1 MRGSAIWAGLIVAG
15 LAGPAAAQEFTF
27 DVPGA
32 SADLDTAVKGAS
44 LVRQAVR
51 GDTTPGAA
59 DLFASAREDY
69 ARILGTLYDQGYFSG
84 TISIRL
90 NGREAATIQPID
102 APETIRSI
110 DIQVIPGPRS
120 VFSHAGIGPVAPKT
134 TLPVEYRQG
143 ETARTGVILNAA
155 TTGVS
160 GWRDEG
166 HAKAKVGDQ
175 RITVDHRRNTVS
187 SDIYLAPGPVTYFGE
202 LHAKGNQRLRT
213 ERLMEIAG
221 YPTGE
226 KFTPKRMEE
235 VRNRLRR
242 TGIFSSV
249 TLTEAETLRNGNL
262 LDAQLQVAED
272 KRRRLGFGVEYGTS
286 DGVSLSGYWLHRNL
300 LGGGERLRF
309 DAEITGIGGTTGGTD
324 YALGVR
330 LDRPATFTPDTSGFV
345 VAKAARDHEED
356 YVQRS
361 FTLGAGLSHIFNE
374 RLTGEIALQYQWAK
388 VTYDR
393 GDEIYR
399 YVSLPGTLTWDNR
412 DIPSDA
418 TRGYYGKL
426 GLTPF
431 YGLDDNTGSGL
442 QLTAD
447 ARAYKGFGENN
458 SYVLAGRLQVGGV
471 FGPGLSKTPRDY
483 LFYSGGGGTVRGQPY
498 QSLGVYELYDGTL
511 KTGGTR
517 FIGVSGEFR
526 ASVTQSIGVVAFY
539 DAGYVSAQDY
549 LNDSGEWQSGA
560 GLGLRYKTPIGPIRL
575 DIAGPVSGGTG
586 DGAQLYLGIGQAF

>member
-1 MRGSAIWAGLIVAG
+1 MHRSAIWAGLIVAG
-15 LAGPAAAQEFTF
+15 LSVPAAAQDFTF

-32 SADLDTAVKGAS
+32 PADVDEALKGAS

-51 GDTTPGAA
+51 GDTKPGAA

-84 TISIRL
+84 TISIKL
-90 NGREAATIQPID
+90 NGNEAANIQPID
-102 APETIRSI
+102 APEAIRSI
-110 DIQVIPGPRS
+110 DIQVVPGPRS
-120 VFSHAGIGPVAPKT
+120 VFSHAGAAPVAPKT
-134 TLPVEYRQG
+134 ALPQDYRAG
-143 ETARTGVILNAA
+143 ATARTGVILDTAQAA
-155 TTGVS
+155 VS
-160 GWRDEG
+160 GWRDQG

-175 RITVDHRRNTVS
+175 RITVNHRQNTVS

-202 LHAKGNQRLRT
+202 LRAKGNQRLRT
-213 ERLMEIAG
+213 DRLLEIAG

-249 TLTEAETLRNGNL
+249 TLTEAEHLRNGNL

-272 KRRRLGFGVEYGTS
+272 KRRRLGFGIEYGTS
-286 DGVSLSGYWLHRNL
+286 DGLSLSGYWLHRNL

-324 YALGVR
+324 YAIGVR
-330 LDRPATFTPDTSGFV
+330 LDRPATLTPDTSGFV
-345 VAKAARDHEED
+345 IAKAARDHEED
-356 YVQRS
+356 YAQKG
-361 FTLGAGLSHIFNE
+361 FTIGAGLSHIFSE
-374 RLTGEIALQYQWAK
+374 RLSGEIALQYQWAK

-393 GDEIYR
+393 GDEIFR

-412 DIPSDA
+412 DVASDA

-431 YGLDDNTGSGL
+431 VGLGGTGSGL

-447 ARAYKGFGENN
+447 ARTYKGFGENN
-458 SYVLAGRLQVGGV
+458 RYVLAGRVQVGGV
-471 FGPGLSKTPRDY
+471 FGPGIATTPRDF

-498 QSLGVYELYDGTL
+498 QSLGVYKLYDGTL

-539 DAGYVSAQDY
+539 DAGYISDQDY
-549 LNDSGEWQSGA
+549 LNNSGEWQSGA
-560 GLGLRYKTPIGPIRL
+560 GIGLRYKTPIGPIRL
-575 DIAGPVSGGTG
+575 DIAGPVSGSTG

>member
-1 MRGSAIWAGLIVAG
+1 MHRSAIWAGLIVAG
-15 LAGPAAAQEFTF
+15 LSVPAAAQEFTF

-32 SADLDTAVKGAS
+32 PADVDEALKGAS

-51 GDTTPGAA
+51 GDTKPGAA

-84 TISIRL
+84 TISIKL
-90 NGREAATIQPID
+90 NGREAANIQPID
-102 APETIRSI
+102 APEAIRSV
-110 DIQVIPGPRS
+110 DIQVVPGPRS
-120 VFSHAGIGPVAPKT
+120 VFSHAGAAPIAPKT
-134 TLPVEYRQG
+134 TLPQDYRAG
-143 ETARTGVILNAA
+143 ATARTGVILDTAQAA
-155 TTGVS
+155 VS
-160 GWRDEG
+160 GWRDQG
-166 HAKAKVGDQ
+166 HAKARVGDQ

-187 SDIYLAPGPVTYFGE
+187 SDIYLTPGPVTYFGA
-202 LHAKGNQRLRT
+202 LKAKGNQRLRT
-213 ERLMEIAG
+213 ERLLEIAG

-249 TLTEAETLRNGNL
+249 TLTEADHLRNGNL

-272 KRRRLGFGVEYGTS
+272 KRRRLGFGIEYGTS
-286 DGVSLSGYWLHRNL
+286 DGLSLTGYWLHRNL

-324 YALGVR
+324 YAIGAR
-330 LDRPATFTPDTSGFV
+330 LDRPATFTPDTSGFL

-356 YVQRS
+356 YVQKG
-361 FTLGAGLSHIFNE
+361 FTIGAGLSHIFNE
-374 RLTGEIALQYQWAK
+374 RLSGEVALQYQWAK

-393 GDEIYR
+393 GDEIFR

-412 DIPSDA
+412 DVASDA

-431 YGLDDNTGSGL
+431 VGLGDTGSGL

-447 ARAYKGFGENN
+447 ARTYKGFGENN
-458 SYVLAGRLQVGGV
+458 RYVLAGRVQVGGV
-471 FGPGLSKTPRDY
+471 FGPGLANTPRDF

-498 QSLGVYELYDGTL
+498 QSLGIYELYDGTL

-517 FIGVSGEFR
+517 FVGVSGEFR
-526 ASVTQSIGVVAFY
+526 ASVTQSIGLVAFY
-539 DAGYVSAQDY
+539 DAGYISDQDY
-549 LNDSGEWQSGA
+549 LNNSGEWQSGA

-575 DIAGPVSGGTG
+575 DIAGPVSGSTG